1 MVKSRTSSRATLLMS
16 QTRKEKNKLSAAKS
30 RQNKKAFVLQ
40 LEQQIVDLQNEI
52 QNLRDQLMFFKQPL
66 STESFI
72 VNTDDL
78 FVPFLADF
86 EQSVI

>member
-1 MVKSRTSSRATLLMS
+1 MPKNRKSFRAALAIS

-30 RQNKKAFVLQ
+30 RQNKKAFISQ
-40 LEQQIVDLQNEI
+40 MEQQILELQREV
-52 QNLRDQLMFFKQPL
+52 QNLRDQLMFFKQPI
-66 STESFI
+66 STETFA

-86 EQSVI
+86 EQSVM